1 MAFTRFKYDKARVN
15 KQLEEETFTARYMLN
30 VPGNGSSMPFQEDP
44 HTRLQMWGA
53 NFAPNALDLESDLL
67 GITRKANR
75 DELKFDYNKHAVPMQ
90 TLHYTTAPS
99 HVSQSRVETPAWEV
113 KGVMPNR
120 GTFLFYNPQEHVERE
135 FQNSL
140 NTRVLQK
147 DMYKHGNHLTRVS
160 GCDETKFR

>member
-1 MAFTRFKYDKARVN
+1 MASTRFKYDKARVD

-53 NFAPNALDLESDLL
+53 NFAGNALDLENDLL
-67 GITRKANR
+67 GITRTANR
-75 DELKFDYNKHAVPMQ
+75 DELKFEYNKHSVPLQ
-90 TLHYTTAPS
+90 TLQYTNTPS

-113 KGVMPNR
+113 RSVMPNR
-120 GTFLFYNPQEHVERE
+120 GTFLFYNPQDHVERE

-140 NTRVLQK
+140 NTRSLQK
-147 DMYKHGNHLTRVS
+147 DMYKQGMHSSRVS
-160 GCDETKFR
+160 GNDESKFN